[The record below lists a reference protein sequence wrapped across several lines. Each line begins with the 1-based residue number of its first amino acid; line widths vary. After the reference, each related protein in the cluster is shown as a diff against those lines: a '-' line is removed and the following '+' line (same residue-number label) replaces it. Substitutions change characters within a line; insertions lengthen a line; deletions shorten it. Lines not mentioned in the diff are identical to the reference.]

1 MYDIQFSERGIVIEK
16 PKHLGLIG
24 VFVQQNNSQT
34 NAPRVHASGIHS
46 FIHSYSFNYKKKKKR
61 NGKGSLT
68 TWRRYL
74 EMVYTG
80 YQRHSGSLTRHHQCL
95 YLSVLKYQRHSGS
108 LARHHQCLYQ
118 RHSGSLARHHQWLY
132 QSVLKYL
139 QELCVPVTSSVSR
152 RQRAQLLAV
161 ICTSLQLVLLLM
173 TLVALLCLLKL
184 WNSLLTTL
192 DTDVVWFSLR
202 KRFVTWGCYS
212 TLYINTRY
220 IHDI

>member
-34 NAPRVHASGIHS
+34 NAPRVQASGIHS

-80 YQRHSGSLTRHHQCL
+80 YQRHSGSLTRHHQC
-95 YLSVLKYQRHSGS
+95 
-108 LARHHQCLYQ
+108 
-118 RHSGSLARHHQWLY
+118 LY

-202 KRFVTWGCYS
+202 KRFVTVEAVTARY
-212 TLYINTRY
+212 TY
-220 IHDI
+220 IHGTYMIHKLIWRHFRQR

>member
-95 YLSVLKYQRHSGS
+95 YQS
-108 LARHHQCLYQ
+108 AAEYQ